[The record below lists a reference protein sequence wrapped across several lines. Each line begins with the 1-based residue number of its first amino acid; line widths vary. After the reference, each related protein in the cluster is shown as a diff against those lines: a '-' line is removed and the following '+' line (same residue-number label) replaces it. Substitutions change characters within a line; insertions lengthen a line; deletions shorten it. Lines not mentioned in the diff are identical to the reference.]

1 MVRGFNHQ
9 RGTLAQGVYNGFSRQ
24 DAIFFGRN
32 GFGKHNAVTAL
43 PVSAND
49 RGDGSQVVFERSSSE
64 MQNLHLCEK
73 RSYSSGHL
81 VMILFLILPE
91 LVRIAYPLQVK

>member
-49 RGDGSQVVFERSSSE
+49 RGDGSQVNAVTL
-64 MQNLHLCEK
+64 QK
-73 RSYSSGHL
+73 A
-81 VMILFLILPE
+81 FLSAPAQKC
-91 LVRIAYPLQVK
+91 RIYIYVKKDCIHQDTS